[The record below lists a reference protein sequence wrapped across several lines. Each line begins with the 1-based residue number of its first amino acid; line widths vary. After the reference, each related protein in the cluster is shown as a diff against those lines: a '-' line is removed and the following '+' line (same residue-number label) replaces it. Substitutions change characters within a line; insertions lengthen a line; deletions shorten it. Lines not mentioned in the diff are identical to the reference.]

1 MNLNQMINETKQKI
15 VTVLNESRLPIEM
28 IDMLLEN
35 ILLTVRTQVL
45 ASSSQSAEENK
56 ESGNGTE

>member
-45 ASSSQSAEENK
+45 ASNNQQAEENK
-56 ESGNGTE
+56 EGGNGTE